1 VKVEKVVDFDVECAV
16 WGAFCRGNEV
26 SHPIL
31 PVCRDDASAI
41 LIVEAITGI
50 CRKASLGDS
59 HGSSGARTQLSIG
72 LGSGSSM
79 RPRKKASR
87 LCSSV
92 G

>member
-1 VKVEKVVDFDVECAV
+1 M
-16 WGAFCRGNEV
+16 
-26 SHPIL
+26 
-31 PVCRDDASAI
+31 SAMQCNSRTADRFSPSVP
-41 LIVEAITGI
+41 LRMMSLKTRMREAITGI